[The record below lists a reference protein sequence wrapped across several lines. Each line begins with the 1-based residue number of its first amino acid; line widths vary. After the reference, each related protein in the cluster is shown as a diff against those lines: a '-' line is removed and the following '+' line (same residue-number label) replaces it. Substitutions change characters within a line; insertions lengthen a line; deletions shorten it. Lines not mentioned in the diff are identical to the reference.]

1 MNYLVKFICPSE
13 IEYKFNDFFLK
24 KKWSYFLHQ
33 NWQQNY
39 RPVLILSIISK
50 TCNLINKNKSG
61 LDLSIQAKL
70 FSSIIKKWLP
80 NFYSGKLT
88 GFLFI
93 DLSKA
98 IDTFNQHVLLHKL
111 LSFGIC
117 NSTLNWFICYLTNRA
132 HCFIWNRNE
141 SDKLSISIDLPQRSI
156 LWPLYFICYVH
167 TD

>member
-1 MNYLVKFICPSE
+1 MSI
-13 IEYKFNDFFLK
+13 
-24 KKWSYFLHQ
+24 WSLNCISLGNAGISPKVFT
-33 NWQQNY
+33 QNY

-61 LDLSIQAKL
+61 LDLGIQAKL

-98 IDTFNQHVLLHKL
+98 IDTFNQRVLLHKL

-117 NSTLNWFICYLTNRA
+117 NNTLNGFICYLTNRA
-132 HCFIWNRNE
+132 HCFI
-141 SDKLSISIDLPQRSI
+141 
-156 LWPLYFICYVH
+156 
-167 TD
+167 